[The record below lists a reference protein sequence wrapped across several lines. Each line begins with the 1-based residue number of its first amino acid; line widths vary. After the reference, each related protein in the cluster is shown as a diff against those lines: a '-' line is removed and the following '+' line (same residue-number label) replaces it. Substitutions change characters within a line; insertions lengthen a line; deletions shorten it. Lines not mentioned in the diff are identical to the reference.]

1 MLVPLLEWNPDTNE
15 TTPGVI
21 TEVSCMIPSMKG
33 YKGTPAPVGVGLAAL
48 AATARTASI
57 VTILDGSNVL
67 FAGTQTNLYKGG
79 ATTWET
85 VTRTSGAYTGSAT
98 SKWRYAQQGNVTF
111 AVNRVDVSQEYDH
124 ATDTDFSDLTAMPIS
139 GVVEAVGQFV
149 MVGDYV
155 NPVGTVSTPDGWA
168 CSAISDY
175 TDWTASVDT
184 QCVYGRLLDTPG
196 KVTGIKRLGD
206 YAIYYKR
213 KSMYLARYVGAPTV
227 WEFSLV
233 SDIVGAVSQESI
245 VKVGQQ
251 HYFLG
256 EDNFYMYD
264 SSQIQPIG
272 EQIKSWFSNSVNK
285 KYLGDV
291 QAVHDRNNGY
301 IFWFYPSGTST
312 TLNSYV
318 AYHYRS
324 GRWGRG
330 DISVEAVTEYIVGG
344 RTYAEILAAYPTYA
358 AFSGLVYEDL
368 QLSEGSPKPAIIDT
382 AHTLKTLTGESCA
395 SSITPNIMG
404 TDNEISLIRRVRNRY
419 LDTPT
424 TAVLTNYYTNQL
436 GSDFTTDQTTT
447 ETSGKFDFQR
457 SARWHKGKFEF
468 TGNVEVTAIDVEAKY
483 AGRE

>member
-1 MLVPLLEWNPDTNE
+1 MLVQLLEWNPDTNE

-21 TEVSCMIPSMKG
+21 TDVSCMIPSMKG
-33 YKGTPAPVGVGLAAL
+33 YRGTPAPVSPGLAAL
-48 AATARTASI
+48 AAAARTASI

-67 FAGTQTNLYKGG
+67 FAGTQTKIYKGG
-79 ATTWET
+79 ATTWT
-85 VTRTSGAYTGSAT
+85 DVTRTGSDYTGSAT
-98 SKWRYAQQGNVTF
+98 SKWRFAQQGNLTF
-111 AVNRVDVSQEYDH
+111 AVNRVDTSQKYDH
-124 ATDTDFSDLTAMPIS
+124 TADTDFSDLTAMPIS

-149 MVGDYV
+149 MVGDYI
-155 NPVGTVSTPDGWA
+155 NPVGSVSTPDGWA

-206 YAIYYKR
+206 YAIYYKL

-233 SDIVGAVSQESI
+233 SDIVGAVSQEAI

-264 SSQIQPIG
+264 SAQIQPIG
-272 EQIKSWFSNSVNK
+272 EQIKQWFADSVNK
-285 KYLGDV
+285 KYIGDV
-291 QAVHDRNNGY
+291 QAVHDRNNGHIY
-301 IFWFYPSGTST
+301 WFYPSGTST

-330 DISVEAVTEYIVGG
+330 DISAEAVTEYIVGG
-344 RTYAEILAAYPTYA
+344 RTYTDLLAAYPTYA
-358 AFSGLVYEDL
+358 AFSGLTYQDL
-368 QLSEGSPKPAIIDT
+368 QLSEGSPKPAIFDT

-395 SSITPNIMG
+395 SSMTPNIMG

-424 TAVLTNYYTNQL
+424 TAVLTNYYTDQL

-447 ETSGKFDFQR
+447 ENSGKFDFLR

-468 TGNVEVTAIDVEAKY
+468 TGDVEVTAIDVEAKY